1 MTDSSSIAITVLDP
15 FSAEAASLLAASD
28 ALMRSLYPGIDS
40 GIDEHLEGPASLAA
54 SPGIFLGA
62 WRGPECLACGAVKVL
77 QQADGQRLGEIKRVF
92 VLPQARRLGL
102 AQRLMQRLEQYLRDE
117 GIEWARLETGIHQ
130 PEALA
135 LYAGLGYQRC
145 ASFGSYQANATGVL
159 MHKRLNAQTASGHK
173 PGVCP

>member
-1 MTDSSSIAITVLDP
+1 MTDSSSITITVLDP

-28 ALMRSLYPGIDS
+28 ALMRSLYA

-62 WRGPECLACGAVKVL
+62 WRGAECLACGAVKVL
-77 QQADGQRLGEIKRVF
+77 QQADGPRYGEIKRVF
-92 VLPQARRLGL
+92 VLPQARRMGL
-102 AQRLMQRLEQYLRDE
+102 AQRLMQRLEQHLRDE

-159 MHKRLNAQTASGHK
+159 MQKLLRPEPGATAPRPPAG
-173 PGVCP
+173 

>member
-1 MTDSSSIAITVLDP
+1 MTEPPNIAIAVLDP
-15 FSAEAASLLAASD
+15 FSAEAAHLLAASD
-28 ALMRSLYPGIDS
+28 ALMRSLYPGID
-40 GIDEHLEGPASLAA
+40 EHLEGPASLAT

-62 WRGPECLACGAVKVL
+62 WRGPECLACGAVKVM
-77 QQADGQRLGEIKRVF
+77 QQADGFRYGEIKRVF

-102 AQRLMQRLEQYLRDE
+102 AQRLMQRLEQYLRNE

-159 MHKRLNAQTASGHK
+159 MQKRLNAQTASGLK
-173 PGVCP
+173 PSGCP